1 MQLIAMPGA
10 VFCLDRN
17 LTLETGTKS
26 SPVGEFYMDLGTILA
41 VFVDGEYSYY
51 FVRKLFTFD
60 HRFSRGF

>member
-10 VFCLDRN
+10 VFRLDRD
-17 LTLETGTKS
+17 LILETGTKG

-41 VFVDGEYSYY
+41 VFVYSEDAYD